1 MTTTATVFHGAFQQ
15 LLKLYRHRPD
25 VVDDAIGRLLQE
37 DQDLRWSMIIGAYH
51 DGDINLGKA
60 AELLGLHELALRERL
75 IELGIPV
82 RVGASDLAE
91 AQAETGAILSWFNA
105 VP

>member
-1 MTTTATVFHGAFQQ
+1 MTTTATVFPGAFQQ
-15 LLKLYRHRPD
+15 LLKLYRHRPEL
-25 VVDDAIGRLLQE
+25 VDDAIARLLQE
-37 DQDLRWSMIIGAYH
+37 DHNLRWSMIIGAYR

-82 RVGASDLAE
+82 RTGASDVAE
-91 AQAETGAILSWFNA
+91 AQAEADAILTWFD
-105 VP
+105 VEP

>member
-1 MTTTATVFHGAFQQ
+1 MTTTATVFPGAFQQ

-37 DQDLRWSMIIGAYH
+37 DQGLRWSMIIGAYR

-60 AELLGLHELALRERL
+60 AELLGLHELALRERF

-82 RVGASDLAE
+82 RIGASDVAE
-91 AQAETGAILSWFNA
+91 ARAEADAISNWFN
-105 VP
+105 VEP

>member
-1 MTTTATVFHGAFQQ
+1 MTTTAAAFPGAFQQ

-37 DQDLRWSMIIGAYH
+37 DQELRWSMIIGAYR

-82 RVGASDLAE
+82 RIGASDVAE
-91 AQAETGAILSWFNA
+91 ARAEADAISNWFN
-105 VP
+105 VEP